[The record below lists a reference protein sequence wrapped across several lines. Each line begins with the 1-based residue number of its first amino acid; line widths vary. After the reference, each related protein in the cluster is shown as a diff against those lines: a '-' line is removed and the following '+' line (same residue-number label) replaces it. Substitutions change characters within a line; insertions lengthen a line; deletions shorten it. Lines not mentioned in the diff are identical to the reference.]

1 MSWLLLVVVVV
12 VAAAAVVVVVV
23 VDAAAAAVVSSKFK
37 SQSQNLPTSGS
48 KNLCQQLNP
57 MTKFLPE
64 IKDSLESK
72 LFPLCCTTWG

>member
-1 MSWLLLVVVVV
+1 MSWLLLF
-12 VAAAAVVVVVV
+12 VVVV
-23 VDAAAAAVVSSKFK
+23 VDDAGVVVVVAAAAAVVSSKFK

-72 LFPLCCTTWG
+72 LFPLFCTTSG

>member
-1 MSWLLLVVVVV
+1 MSWLLLVVFVVV
-12 VAAAAVVVVVV
+12 VDAAVVVVV
-23 VDAAAAAVVSSKFK
+23 AAAAAVVSSKFK

>member
-1 MSWLLLVVVVV
+1 MSWLFLVVAALAAVAVVV
-12 VAAAAVVVVVV
+12 VAAAAVV
-23 VDAAAAAVVSSKFK
+23 VVSSKFK

-72 LFPLCCTTWG
+72 LFPLFCTTRG

>member
-1 MSWLLLVVVVV
+1 MSWLLLVVFVVV
-12 VAAAAVVVVVV
+12 VDAAVVVVV
-23 VDAAAAAVVSSKFK
+23 AAAAAVVSSKFK

-57 MTKFLPE
+57 MSKFLPE